1 VKTRHILWLAAG
13 LLAASLFAG
22 VGAPMLAHG
31 VDAKPGT
38 VTVNGTGSVDA
49 VPDTATFA
57 FGVTTEAKTA
67 VAALAQDADAATKVI
82 AALKKA
88 GIADKDV
95 QTQSVSLSPRY
106 TDRGDEILGYTASS
120 TVSVILRSLGNAG
133 AVIDAAVAAGANNV
147 SGPSLSRADTDA
159 LYRAALKEAVAAAR
173 TKAEALGEAG
183 QFSVGKIDSL
193 VEGSNEPPVPMSD
206 RAAAPATPIEPGTQ
220 QITASVTVSF
230 ELS

>member
-1 VKTRHILWLAAG
+1 
-13 LLAASLFAG
+13 
-22 VGAPMLAHG
+22 MLAHG

-95 QTQSVSLSPRY
+95 QTQSV
-106 TDRGDEILGYTASS
+106 
-120 TVSVILRSLGNAG
+120 
-133 AVIDAAVAAGANNV
+133 
-147 SGPSLSRADTDA
+147 SLSRADTDA